1 MIKLNTQKIINNIEI
16 DFINKNLPKIG
27 IGDNVK
33 IGVKIIEG
41 SKERIQFYEG
51 IIIAE
56 KNSVI
61 NTTITVRK
69 ILQGIGIERI
79 FLIHSPK
86 IDSITILRSSKVRR
100 AKLYYLR
107 NLKGKASRL
116 KQKNLVN

>member
-1 MIKLNTQKIINNIEI
+1 MITLNIQKTINELEKI
-16 DFINKNLPKIG
+16 FIKKDLPVIR

-41 SKERIQFYEG
+41 NKERVQFYEG
-51 IIIAE
+51 TIIAK
-56 KNSVI
+56 KNSSL

-69 ILQGIGIERI
+69 ILQGIGIERV

-86 IDSITILRSSKVRR
+86 VDSITVLGSSKVRR

-116 KQKNLVN
+116 KQTFK